1 MIDCR
6 RFDGGIF
13 VTKFLILTSRKRMEA
28 YADFT
33 KFPKDWEF
41 VYVSYGYSDED
52 VLAAGRDAVFILVD
66 AVCPVSRYVIENM
79 PNLKLIH
86 SEGVG
91 YNQIDTAAAS
101 ERGIFVCNNA
111 GVNGAAVAEH
121 AIMLMLALLRRLPEG
136 DHMVRIGKQA
146 EAKGAFILEGI
157 HELGACRVG
166 LIGFGSI
173 GRETAKRLSAFGC
186 QVYYYSRSRLREEE
200 ESQYDVQ
207 YCPLEDLIQ
216 KSDVISLHLPVTP
229 DTIGFVDG
237 KFLAGMKDSA
247 ILINTARG
255 EIVDQEALAKAL
267 SEGSIAGAGIDTL
280 YPEPVTL
287 DNPLLH
293 LPDEKKYR
301 IVFSPHVA
309 GTTHEVFCRIH
320 ENVWNNFQAFNDGKR
335 PGNIVNDV

>member
-1 MIDCR
+1 
-6 RFDGGIF
+6 
-13 VTKFLILTSRKRMEA
+13 MEA
-28 YADFT
+28 YADFA

-79 PNLKLIH
+79 PNLKLTH

-121 AIMLMLALLRRLPEG
+121 AIMLILALLRRLPEG
-136 DHMVRIGKQA
+136 DHMVRVGKQA

-166 LIGFGSI
+166 LVGFGSI
-173 GRETAKRLSAFGC
+173 GRETAKRLSA
-186 QVYYYSRSRLREEE
+186 
-200 ESQYDVQ
+200 
-207 YCPLEDLIQ
+207 
-216 KSDVISLHLPVTP
+216 
-229 DTIGFVDG
+229 
-237 KFLAGMKDSA
+237 
-247 ILINTARG
+247 
-255 EIVDQEALAKAL
+255 
-267 SEGSIAGAGIDTL
+267 GSIAGAGIDTL

-301 IVFSPHVA
+301 IIFSPHVA
-309 GTTHEVFCRIH
+309 GTTHEIFCRIH